1 MLSRVTDN
9 SWEVRV
15 GSISTSWL
23 LSENFIFCVRLTTS
37 VLCFMLNYD
46 TVISFIWQKDL
57 LATLEVPSA
66 LSSFNEPK
74 VLIITILLIDPY
86 EIDER
91 NGLWVAIKTF
101 NIRVVSAVLGYFQLI
116 SSSLISIFVEQA
128 APVIFSTALFILV

>member
-1 MLSRVTDN
+1 MADN

-15 GSISTSWL
+15 GSISRSWL
-23 LSENFIFCVRLTTS
+23 LSENFIFCARLTTS
-37 VLCFMLNYD
+37 VFCFMLNYD
-46 TVISFIWQKDL
+46 IFTVISFFSQKNL
-57 LATLEVPSA
+57 LTTLELPSA

-86 EIDER
+86 ELDER